1 MIYALKFCNFEEK
14 KTMKNLYLLF
24 LGLVIS
30 AISQSQVSQINDTL
44 FAGGEIRTYAKN
56 SNCIIV
62 GNRGGMFKTTNNGQ
76 TWQNVS
82 QNFSLFS
89 ANCEQIV
96 SLGNDFYA
104 LSQSNYNNGL
114 YKSIDNGT
122 TWIQLSSPLWWI
134 NTIGKLGAELYI
146 IGTDANG
153 LKLFSTSNGV
163 NWIPKTTVWN
173 GTWYGGNLKL
183 LSLNPNKL
191 YLLRE
196 DSLFYTI
203 DGTNLQP
210 ISFNGLNVSNFY
222 DDEFGGD
229 NYNNLY
235 FRESNSIYKY
245 NFSTNTWVNI
255 SSGKLPS
262 GYNIIEC
269 SFTESTIYA
278 LVFNQSIMS
287 IKLYKS
293 TNQGTTFSE
302 LVVQNASFPF
312 FRNIIETSSGS
323 LIANGIYDEIYI
335 SNNNGI
341 NWVKPNTNF
350 YATTADNLQL
360 CGNTLILSRETI
372 GVIRSDNQG
381 ASWTMS
387 NNGLPGFSN
396 IAYFIDDIFEVKNNL
411 FSINNDFNTGKQ
423 YLYKSTNNGSSWSLL
438 NLTSPYNIN
447 EGIMFAGKCDSA
459 LFLNY
464 IDPSSYNIGVIV
476 SFDFGNTWIKPNNQN
491 NFYRTFFKGNANY
504 LFAFNSTSDWD
515 DFDNIYKAN
524 NFGQS
529 FTDISNNVINN
540 DLVVKRSQQGNHGD
554 KGNAIMDFDPQ
565 NINMPIFV
573 LRDKLNNKDVLYK
586 FNKVTN
592 NWTLINTTGLPA
604 NYRANAI
611 KYIGN
616 NKWLLA
622 TNIGLYISIDD
633 GYTWQILHYLT
644 DWQQGMEVNQIH
656 YLGQKAYLGTISN
669 GIWVVDVITGL
680 VENSSPNEISI
691 YPNPTSDNFNIILP
705 DNFAKDA
712 YISLY
717 SIEGKLL
724 KKDRISGLT
733 YNFSMTDYP
742 KGSYI
747 VNITTD
753 EKTTNK
759 LLLYR

>member
-1 MIYALKFCNFEEK
+1 
-14 KTMKNLYLLF
+14 MKNLYLLF

-44 FAGGEIRTYAKN
+44 FAGGEIRTYAKS

-82 QNFSLFS
+82 QNFNPFS
-89 ANCEQIV
+89 ANCDQIV

-104 LSQSNYNNGL
+104 LTQGFYHNGL

-122 TWIQLSSPLWWI
+122 TWTQLSSPLWWI
-134 NTIGKLGAELYI
+134 NTIGKLGSELYI
-146 IGTDANG
+146 VGADANG
-153 LKLFSTSNGV
+153 LKLFSTTNGI
-163 NWIPKTTVWN
+163 NWTPKTTVWN

-183 LSLNPNKL
+183 LSLSPNKL

-210 ISFNGLNVSNFY
+210 ISFNGLNASNFY

-229 NYNNLY
+229 NYDNLY

-245 NFSTNTWVNI
+245 NFSTNTWINI

-278 LVFNQSIMS
+278 LIFNQSIMS

-302 LVVQNASFPF
+302 LVVQNATFPF
-312 FRNIIETSSGS
+312 FRNIIEASSGS

-341 NWVKPNTNF
+341 NWIKPSTNF
-350 YATTADNLQL
+350 YATNADNLQL

-372 GVIRSDNQG
+372 GIIRSDNQG

-423 YLYKSTNNGSSWSLL
+423 YIYKSTNNGNSWTLL
-438 NLTSPYNIN
+438 NLPSPYNNN

-464 IDPSSYNIGVIV
+464 IDPSSYNVGVIV

-491 NFYRTFFKGNANY
+491 NFYRTFFKGNSNC

-529 FTDISNNVINN
+529 FTDISNYLTNN
-540 DLVVKRSQQGNHGD
+540 NLVVKRSQQGKHGD
-554 KGNAIMDFDPQ
+554 KGNAVMDFDPQ
-565 NINMPIFV
+565 NNYMPIFV
-573 LRDKLNNKDVLYK
+573 LRDKMYNKDVLYK
-586 FNKVTN
+586 FNIATN
-592 NWTLINTTGLPA
+592 TWTLINTYGLPA
-604 NYRANAI
+604 NYLVNAI
-611 KYIGN
+611 KHIGFSR
-616 NKWLLA
+616 WLLA

-633 GYTWQILHYLT
+633 GYTWHILHYLT

-669 GIWVVDVITGL
+669 GIWVVDVETGL

-724 KKDRISGLT
+724 KKERISGLT
-733 YNFSMTDYP
+733 YNFSMTEYP

-747 VNITTD
+747 VNITT
-753 EKTTNK
+753 EGKTTNK